1 VRMQT
6 LQYQSRK
13 SNSLPVMLEA
23 KLFKTHN
30 LAAKPE
36 HHRLRAHK

>member
-1 VRMQT
+1 MQT

-13 SNSLPVMLEA
+13 SNSLLVMLEA
-23 KLFKTHN
+23 KLFEARN

-36 HHRLRAHK
+36 HHRLRANK